1 MNDKVVCP
9 CGVRIRHS
17 DATTVAGALVLNED
31 DVVEAHAPSGLSISR
46 HRTAACRKT
55 AAELWINR
63 CLHHIGERPA
73 PPWRRSKRPD
83 GRWSGGRAGP
93 FVRPSYVV
101 LVNSA

>member
-73 PPWRRSKRPD
+73 PPRPGGGVSARTVGGLEGGPAHLSGRRTS
-83 GRWSGGRAGP
+83 S
-93 FVRPSYVV
+93 
-101 LVNSA
+101 